1 MCYHVTQ
8 TKIKIEVEKRFDA
21 EVNPSED
28 FTARNHYNGFDFPA
42 MPIITD
48 QNPSII
54 THFNWG
60 LIPHWASDTEIRK
73 STLNAKIET
82 VNEKPSFKDVVNQRC
97 LIIADGYF
105 EWKWLDAK
113 GKNKQKYSIFEP
125 DHGLFAFA
133 GLYSITQ
140 NAQTGKEQKTFTML
154 TTEANQL
161 MSEIHNSKKRMPII
175 LKREDE
181 QKYLQNHKLEN
192 FAFPYSVNLAA
203 EAEKDLDAGWT
214 LFDSL

>member
-8 TKIKIEVEKRFDA
+8 TKMKIEVEKRFDA
-21 EVNPSED
+21 EVDPTINFAPQ
-28 FTARNHYNGFDFPA
+28 NHYNGFDFPA

-48 QNPSII
+48 QNPAII

-60 LIPHWASDTEIRK
+60 LIPHWATDNEIRK

-82 VNEKPSFKDVVNQRC
+82 VTEKPSFRDVVNQRC
-97 LIIADGYF
+97 LIIADGYL

-140 NAQTGKEQKTFTML
+140 NAETGKEQKTFTML
-154 TTEANQL
+154 TTEANEL

-181 QKYLQNHKLEN
+181 QKWLKKDSLQNY
-192 FAFPYSVNLAA
+192 AFPYSVELSA
-203 EAEKDLDAGWT
+203 EAEKAANEGWT

>member
-8 TKIKIEVEKRFDA
+8 TKMKIEVEKRFYA
-21 EVNPSED
+21 EVNSSED
-28 FTARNHYNGFDFPA
+28 FTPQNHYNGFDFPA
-42 MPIITD
+42 MPIITN
-48 QNPSII
+48 QNPAII
-54 THFNWG
+54 THYNWG

-82 VNEKPSFKDVVNQRC
+82 VNEKPSFKDVVSQRC

-125 DHGLFAFA
+125 HHELFAFA

-140 NAQTGKEQKTFTML
+140 NAETGKEQKTFTML